1 MKIIIG
7 MALFMA
13 WFVGGVVGFIAGD
26 ATGYIRG
33 TQKTFQE
40 AVDNGVAQYQVDAN
54 GAVNKIWVK
63 IPANKET
70 KDIPQG
76 KF

>member
-1 MKIIIG
+1 MKTIVYI
-7 MALFMA
+7 ALFIG
-13 WFVGGVVGFIAGD
+13 FVLGEV
-26 ATGYIRG
+26 TGEIRG
-33 TQKTFQE
+33 KQKTFQE